1 MFCRCRRYETF
12 ISSSAPRDA
21 AVFTCSAN
29 PDAIAVCAGSSRSG
43 DDVCRSSGFRIF
55 YRYCCTRR
63 TPDGERFCLWDHE
76 ADDRTAEGICLWK
89 SSSAPGY
96 LETYRVAAGWSVVYY
111 AADRDFRDDTIR
123 AGVVRLWN
131 RQQVCTGAPVAP
143 AISGLVSVTMPT
155 GAKAFTS
162 GGYDSSVALGWSK
175 NLPDAINLG
184 GASGVAWVSDRGSH
198 HDELS
203 HSVSLSRGLAHGL
216 TPYAE
221 VAYDHSRTLSGDSP
235 WMVDGGSS
243 RNVGSNVQVDA
254 EYGRGLASQ
263 QSQAWFVSAGCSF
276 RAAGRV
282 RH

>member
-1 MFCRCRRYETF
+1 MKHLYLLVLLVMPL
-12 ISSSAPRDA
+12 SSLAQQIQTLSPSAQVPLVPGTMSADRPGFGFSTDIA
-21 AVFTCSAN
+21 APGV
-29 PDAIAVCAGSSRSG
+29 RQME
-43 DDVCRSSGFRIF
+43 SGFAFGITKQTTARQRAFAFGSPLLRLGISRHIELRLGGQSF
-55 YRYCCTRR
+55 TTQQIEISGTTRS
-63 TPDGERFCLWDHE
+63 ER
-76 ADDRTAEGICLWK
+76 
-89 SSSAPGY
+89 
-96 LETYRVAAGWSVVYY
+96 GWS
-111 AADRDFRDDTIR
+111 DFGIGSKF
-123 AGVVRLWN
+123 ALVHQSRLE
-131 RQQVCTGAPVAP
+131 P

-263 QSQAWFVSAGCSF
+263 QSQAWIVSAGCSF